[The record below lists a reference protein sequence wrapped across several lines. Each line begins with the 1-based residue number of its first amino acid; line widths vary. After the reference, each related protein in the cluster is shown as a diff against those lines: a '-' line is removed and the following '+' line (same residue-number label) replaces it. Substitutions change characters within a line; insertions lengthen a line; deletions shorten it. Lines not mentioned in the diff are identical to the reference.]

1 MIGFGIKK
9 LLTVIFLLFQIRN
22 FSRDLET
29 IMKSVAQ
36 LAIEG
41 AALLS
46 QPKELQDI
54 LEQID
59 IIFDIAGTSLVGSF
73 LL

>member
-22 FSRDLET
+22 FSRYLET

-59 IIFDIAGTSLVGSF
+59 IIFDIAGTSLVGSS

>member
-1 MIGFGIKK
+1 VIGFGIKK

-22 FSRDLET
+22 FSRYLET

-59 IIFDIAGTSLVGSF
+59 IIFDIAGTSLVGSS

>member
-1 MIGFGIKK
+1 VIGFGIKK